1 MELCPVCNAQLE
13 DSVECH
19 RCKTDLGDIIDTKN
33 AALYHHKKAVAAFEQ
48 NRFHDMFF
56 HARRSFTLFY
66 TTDSAKLLAC
76 AAIMVNKFEL
86 GYTLWKNLR
95 QNQMG

>member
-33 AALYHHKKAVAAFEQ
+33 KALYHQEKAVSAFKN

-56 HARRSFTLFY
+56 HARRSLTLFY
-66 TTDSAKLLAC
+66 TPDSAKLLAC
-76 AAIMVNKFEL
+76 AALMVNKFDL
-86 GYTLWKNLR
+86 GYFLWKKL
-95 QNQMG
+95 Q